1 MSETKNVEQKAS
13 GALKPVGWL
22 CASCG
27 TFSDHDKKPDGCKPC
42 ESLGE
47 AGDWKP
53 LFGLDA
59 LHNVSVYE
67 QTENVDGHPW
77 DYGHYDTPA
86 EVVAYLTGFRD
97 D

>member
-1 MSETKNVEQKAS
+1 MSETKNDEQKAF
-13 GALKPVGWL
+13 GARIKPVGWL
-22 CASCG
+22 CVECG
-27 TFSDHDKKPDGCKPC
+27 TYHDHDKKPDGCKPC

-47 AGDWKP
+47 AGDWQP

-67 QTENVDGHPW
+67 QTENVGGYEYEHS
-77 DYGHYDTPA
+77 DTPA